1 MKNKKNIC
9 VVGSGFSGLSSAT
22 YLASQ
27 GHNVF
32 VLEKN
37 SKLGGRARQF
47 SSKGFTFDMG
57 PSWYWMPD
65 VFEKYFKDFDKNI
78 NEYLNLKR
86 LDPSYRVFFDDEVI
100 DIPANYESLKELLE
114 NMEEGSGDKLDQ
126 FLKQAEKKYK
136 VGIENLVYKPGL
148 SIKEFINKETLSG
161 VLQLDV
167 FQNMHK
173 HIRKYFKNEKII
185 KLLEFPILFLG
196 ATPKN
201 TPALYSLMNY
211 ADIKLGTWYPEGGMH
226 KIVEAMVSLAEE
238 KGVKFY
244 TNEEVKKLSY
254 LRGEVSHVI
263 TTQKTYDTDYVICS
277 GDYHHFDQNILDERF
292 RNYSE
297 SYWDKR
303 VLAPSSLL
311 FYIGLDKKLK
321 NVLHHCLFFD
331 KDFEKHA
338 EEIYTTP
345 RWPSEPL
352 FYASFTSKSDM
363 TVAPKGNENMFL
375 LMPTAPDLEDNKII
389 RERYF
394 DLIISRLEKLT
405 NQNIKDHIVYKKSY
419 AIRDFKKDYH
429 SFKGNA
435 YGLANTLFQT
445 AILKPSLRNKKLKNL
460 FFCGQ
465 LTVPGP
471 GVPPSLISGNVAAS
485 EVLKIINKKS

>member
-1 MKNKKNIC
+1 MKNRKNIC
-9 VVGSGFSGLSSAT
+9 VIGSGFSGLSSAT
-22 YLASQ
+22 YLANQ
-27 GHNVF
+27 GHNVY

-65 VFEKYFKDFDKNI
+65 VFEKYFNDFDKNI
-78 NEYLNLKR
+78 EDYLKLKR
-86 LDPSYRVFFDDEVI
+86 LDPSYRVFFDDGHI
-100 DIPANYESLKELLE
+100 DVPANYQELKDLFES
-114 NMEEGSGDKLDQ
+114 MEEGSGKNLDL
-126 FLKQAEKKYK
+126 FISQAEKKYK
-136 VGIENLVYKPGL
+136 VGIQNLVYKPGL
-148 SIKEFINKETLSG
+148 SIKEFIDKDTITG
-161 VLQLDV
+161 VFKLDI
-167 FQNMHK
+167 FKSMHS

-201 TPALYSLMNY
+201 TPALYSLMNF
-211 ADIKLGTWYPEGGMH
+211 ADIKLGTWFPEGGMY
-226 KIVEAMVSLAEE
+226 KIVEAMVELAKE

-244 TNEEVKKLSY
+244 TSEEVKKFSY
-254 LRGEVSHVI
+254 VDKKISHVI
-263 TTQKTYDTDYVICS
+263 TTKKTYDVDFVVCSADYQ
-277 GDYHHFDQNILDERF
+277 HFDQNILEQKYK
-292 RNYSE
+292 NYSA

-303 VLAPSSLL
+303 TLAPSSLL

-321 NVLHHCLFFD
+321 NISHHCLFFD

-338 EEIYTTP
+338 EEIYSTP

-352 FYASFTSKSDM
+352 FYASFTSNSDE
-363 TVAPKGNENMFL
+363 TVAPNNHENMFL
-375 LMPTAPDLEDNKII
+375 LIPIAPDLEDNRII

-419 AIRDFKKDYH
+419 GIRDFKKDYH

-435 YGLANTLFQT
+435 YGLANTLMQT
-445 AILKPSLRNKKLKNL
+445 AILKPSIKNKKLDNL
-460 FFCGQ
+460 YFCGQ

-471 GVPPSLISGNVAAS
+471 GVPPSLISGNVVAK
-485 EVLKIINKKS
+485 ELLDKIN

>member
-9 VVGSGFSGLSSAT
+9 VIGSGFSGLSSAT
-22 YLASQ
+22 YLANQ
-27 GHNVF
+27 GHNVY

-65 VFEKYFKDFDKNI
+65 VFEKYFNDFDKNI
-78 NEYLNLKR
+78 KDYLKLKR
-86 LDPSYRVFFDDEVI
+86 LDPSYKVFFEDGHI
-100 DIPANYESLKELLE
+100 DVPANYQELKDLFES
-114 NMEEGSGDKLDQ
+114 MEEGSGDNLDL
-126 FLKQAEKKYK
+126 FISQAEKKYK
-136 VGIENLVYKPGL
+136 VGIQNLVYKPGL
-148 SIKEFINKETLSG
+148 SIKEFIDRDTITG
-161 VLQLDV
+161 VFQLDI
-167 FQNMHK
+167 FKSMHS

-201 TPALYSLMNY
+201 TPALYSLMNF
-211 ADIKLGTWYPEGGMH
+211 ADIKLGTWFPEGGMY
-226 KIVEAMVSLAEE
+226 KIVEAMVDLAKE

-244 TNEEVKKLSY
+244 TSEEVKKFSY
-254 LRGEVSHVI
+254 VDKKISHVI
-263 TTQKTYDTDYVICS
+263 TTKKTYDADYVVCS
-277 GDYHHFDQNILDERF
+277 GDYQHFDQNILNQKY
-292 RNYSE
+292 RNYSA

-303 VLAPSSLL
+303 TLAPSSLL

-321 NVLHHCLFFD
+321 NISHHCLFFD

-338 EEIYTTP
+338 EEIYSTP

-352 FYASFTSKSDM
+352 FYASFTSNTDK
-363 TVAPKGNENMFL
+363 TVAPKNHENMFL
-375 LMPTAPDLEDNKII
+375 LIPIAPDLEDNRII

-405 NQNIKDHIVYKKSY
+405 KQNIKDHIIYKKSY
-419 AIRDFKKDYH
+419 GIRDFKKDYH

-445 AILKPSLRNKKLKNL
+445 AILKPSIKNKKLDNL
-460 FFCGQ
+460 YFCGQ

-471 GVPPSLISGNVAAS
+471 GVPPSLISGNVVAK
-485 EVLKIINKKS
+485 ELLNKIN

>member
-1 MKNKKNIC
+1 MKSKKNIC
-9 VVGSGFSGLSSAT
+9 VVGSGFSGISSAT

-86 LDPSYRVFFDDEVI
+86 LDPSYRVFFDDEII

-114 NMEEGSGDKLDQ
+114 GMEEGSGDKLDE

-148 SIKEFINKETLSG
+148 SVKEFINKETLTG

-226 KIVEAMVSLAEE
+226 KIVEAMVNLAEE

-254 LRGEVSHVI
+254 LNREITYVI
-263 TTQKTYDTDYVICS
+263 TTKKTYDADYVICS
-277 GDYHHFDQNILDERF
+277 GDYHHFDQNILDEKF

-321 NVLHHCLFFD
+321 KVLHHCLFFD

-352 FYASFTSKSDM
+352 FYASFTSKSDS
-363 TVAPKGNENMFL
+363 TVAPKGHENMFL

-405 NQNIKDHIVYKKSY
+405 NQNVKDHIVYKKSY

-445 AILKPSLRNKKLKNL
+445 AILKPSLKNKKLKNL

-471 GVPPSLISGNVAAS
+471 GVPPSLISGNVVAS
-485 EVLKIINKKS
+485 EVLKKINK

>member
-1 MKNKKNIC
+1 MKSKKNIC
-9 VVGSGFSGLSSAT
+9 VVGSGFSGISSAT
-22 YLASQ
+22 YLADQ
-27 GHNVF
+27 GHNVY

-47 SSKGFTFDMG
+47 SSRGFTFDMG

-65 VFEKYFKDFDKNI
+65 VFEKYFKDFNKNI

-86 LDPSYRVFFDDEVI
+86 LDPSYRVFFEDEII

-114 NMEEGSGDKLDQ
+114 GMEKGSGDKLDD

-226 KIVEAMVSLAEE
+226 KIVESMVNLAEE

-254 LRGEVSHVI
+254 LKGEVSHVI
-263 TTQKTYDTDYVICS
+263 TTKKTYDADYVICS
-277 GDYHHFDQNILDERF
+277 GDYHHFDQNILDEKF

-303 VLAPSSLL
+303 VMAPSSLL

-352 FYASFTSKSDM
+352 FYASFTSKSDD
-363 TVAPKGNENMFL
+363 TVAKKGHENMFL

-405 NQNIKDHIVYKKSY
+405 KQKIKDHIVYKKSY
-419 AIRDFKKDYH
+419 AIKDFKKDYH

-471 GVPPSLISGNVAAS
+471 GVPPSLISGNVVAS
-485 EVLKIINKKS
+485 EVLKRINK

>member
-9 VVGSGFSGLSSAT
+9 VIGSGFSGISSAT

-27 GHNVF
+27 GHNVY

-47 SSKGFTFDMG
+47 SAKGFTFDMG

-65 VFEKYFKDFDKNI
+65 VFEKYFKDFGKNI
-78 NEYLNLKR
+78 NDYIKLKR
-86 LDPSYRVFFDDEVI
+86 LDPSYKVFFDDEVI
-100 DIPANYESLKELLE
+100 DIPADYNSLKDLLE
-114 NMEEGSGDKLDQ
+114 SMEEGSGDKLDE
-126 FLKQAEKKYK
+126 FLAQAERKYK

-148 SIKEFINKETLSG
+148 SLTEFIDRDTISG
-161 VLQLDV
+161 IFKLDV
-167 FQNMHK
+167 FKSMFN
-173 HIRKYFKNEKII
+173 HIRKYFQNEKII
-185 KLLEFPILFLG
+185 KLLEFPVLFLG

-211 ADIKLGTWYPEGGMH
+211 ADIKLGTWYPEGGMY
-226 KIVEAMVSLAEE
+226 KVVDAMIELAKE

-244 TNEEVKKLSY
+244 NGQDVRKFSY
-254 LRGEVSHVI
+254 VDKSVSHVI
-263 TTQKTYDTDYVICS
+263 TSQKTFDADYVVCS
-277 GDYHHFDQNILDERF
+277 GDYHHFDQNVIEEKY
-292 RNYSE
+292 RNYSK

-303 VLAPSSLL
+303 ILAPSSLL

-321 NVLHHCLFFD
+321 NISHHCLFFD
-331 KDFEKHA
+331 KDFERHA
-338 EEIYTTP
+338 EEIYSTP

-352 FYASFTSKSDM
+352 FYASFTSKSD
-363 TVAPKGNENMFL
+363 TSVAPKGKENMFL
-375 LMPTAPDLEDNKII
+375 LMPVAPDLEDNKII

-394 DLIISRLEKLT
+394 ELIISRLEKLT
-405 NQNIKDHIVYKKSY
+405 NQNIKDHIIYKKSY
-419 AIRDFKKDYH
+419 AIRDFKKDYN

-445 AILKPSLRNKKLKNL
+445 AILKPSLKNKKLNNL
-460 FFCGQ
+460 YFCGQ

-471 GVPPSLISGNVAAS
+471 GVPPSLISGNVVAK
-485 EVLKIINKKS
+485 ELLKNIKG

>member
-9 VVGSGFSGLSSAT
+9 VIGSGFSGISSAT

-27 GHNVF
+27 GHNVYI
-32 VLEKN
+32 LEKN

-47 SSKGFTFDMG
+47 SAKGFTFDMG

-65 VFEKYFKDFDKNI
+65 VFEKYFKDFGKDI
-78 NEYLNLKR
+78 NDYIKLKR
-86 LDPSYRVFFDDEVI
+86 LDPSYKVFFDDEVI
-100 DIPANYESLKELLE
+100 DIPADYNSLKDLLDS
-114 NMEEGSGDKLDQ
+114 MEEGSGDKLDE
-126 FLKQAEKKYK
+126 FLAQAEKKYK

-148 SIKEFINKETLSG
+148 SLSEFIDKDTISG
-161 VLQLDV
+161 IFKLDV
-167 FQNMHK
+167 FKSMYN

-185 KLLEFPILFLG
+185 KLLEFPVLFLG

-211 ADIKLGTWYPEGGMH
+211 ADIKLGTWYPEGGMY
-226 KIVEAMVSLAEE
+226 KVVEAMINLAKEE
-238 KGVKFY
+238 GVKFY
-244 TNEEVKKLSY
+244 SGEDVRKFSY
-254 LRGEVSHVI
+254 NNKSISHVI
-263 TTQKTYDTDYVICS
+263 TSKKTFDVDYVVCS
-277 GDYHHFDQNILDERF
+277 GDYHHFDQNIIEEKF
-292 RNYSE
+292 RNYSKN
-297 SYWDKR
+297 YWDKR

-321 NVLHHCLFFD
+321 NISHHCLFFD
-331 KDFEKHA
+331 KDFERHA
-338 EEIYTTP
+338 EEIYSTP

-352 FYASFTSKSDM
+352 FYASFTSKSDDS
-363 TVAPKGNENMFL
+363 VAPKGQENMFL
-375 LMPTAPDLEDNKII
+375 LMPVAPDLEDNKII

-405 NQNIKDHIVYKKSY
+405 KQNIKDHIIYKKSY
-419 AIRDFKKDYH
+419 AIRDFKKDYN

-445 AILKPSLRNKKLKNL
+445 AILKPSLKNKKLNNL
-460 FFCGQ
+460 YFCGQ

-471 GVPPSLISGNVAAS
+471 GVPPSLISGNVVS
-485 EVLKIINKKS
+485 KELLKNIKS

>member
-9 VVGSGFSGLSSAT
+9 VIGSGFSGLSSAT

-27 GHNVF
+27 GHNVY

-65 VFEKYFKDFDKNI
+65 VFEKYFNDFDKNI
-78 NEYLNLKR
+78 EDYLKLKR
-86 LDPSYRVFFDDEVI
+86 LDPSYKVFFDDGHI
-100 DIPANYESLKELLE
+100 DVPANYQELKDLFES
-114 NMEEGSGDKLDQ
+114 MEEGSGDNLDL
-126 FLKQAEKKYK
+126 FISQAEKKYK
-136 VGIENLVYKPGL
+136 VGIQNLVYKPGL
-148 SIKEFINKETLSG
+148 SIKEFIDKDTITG
-161 VLQLDV
+161 VFQLDI
-167 FQNMHK
+167 FKSMHS

-201 TPALYSLMNY
+201 TPALYSLMNF
-211 ADIKLGTWYPEGGMH
+211 ADIKLGTWFPEGGMY
-226 KIVEAMVSLAEE
+226 KIVEAMVELAKE

-244 TNEEVKKLSY
+244 TSEEVKKFSY
-254 LRGEVSHVI
+254 VNKKISHVI
-263 TTQKTYDTDYVICS
+263 TTKKTYDADYVVCS
-277 GDYHHFDQNILDERF
+277 GDYQHFDQNVLDKKYK
-292 RNYSE
+292 NYSA

-303 VLAPSSLL
+303 TLAPSSLL

-321 NVLHHCLFFD
+321 NISHHCLFFD

-338 EEIYTTP
+338 EEIYSTP

-352 FYASFTSKSDM
+352 FYASFTSDSDD
-363 TVAPKGNENMFL
+363 TVAPKNHENMFL
-375 LMPTAPDLEDNKII
+375 LIPIAPDLEDNRII

-405 NQNIKDHIVYKKSY
+405 HQNIKDHIVYKKSY
-419 AIRDFKKDYH
+419 GIRDFKKDYH

-445 AILKPSLRNKKLKNL
+445 AILKPSIKNKKLDNL
-460 FFCGQ
+460 YFCGQ

-471 GVPPSLISGNVAAS
+471 GVPPSLISGNVVAK
-485 EVLKIINKKS
+485 ELLDKIN

>member
-1 MKNKKNIC
+1 M
-9 VVGSGFSGLSSAT
+9 
-22 YLASQ
+22 Y
-27 GHNVF
+27 

-37 SKLGGRARQF
+37 SKLGGRARKF
-47 SSKGFTFDMG
+47 SFKGFTFDMG

-65 VFEKYFKDFDKNI
+65 VFEKYFKDFDKDI
-78 NEYLNLKR
+78 NQYLNLKR

-114 NMEEGSGDKLDQ
+114 SMEEGSGDKLDK

-136 VGIENLVYKPGL
+136 IGIENLVYKPGL
-148 SIKEFINKETLSG
+148 SISEFINKETLSG

-167 FQNMHK
+167 FQKMHK

-226 KIVEAMVSLAEE
+226 KIVEAMVDLAEE

-244 TNEEVKKLSY
+244 TNEEVKKVSY
-254 LRGEVSHVI
+254 SKRKISHVI
-263 TTQKTYDTDYVICS
+263 TTKKTYDADYVVCS
-277 GDYHHFDQNILDERF
+277 GDYHHFDQNILEEKY

-297 SYWDKR
+297 SYWNKR

-321 NVLHHCLFFD
+321 NVSHHCLFFD

-338 EEIYTTP
+338 EEIYSTP

-352 FYASFTSKSDM
+352 FYASFTSKSDE
-363 TVAPKGNENMFL
+363 TVAPKGHENMFL

-394 DLIISRLEKLT
+394 ELIISRLEKLT

-445 AILKPSLRNKKLKNL
+445 AILKPSLRNKKIKNL

-471 GVPPSLISGNVAAS
+471 GVPPSLISGNVVANELIKDIS
-485 EVLKIINKKS
+485 

>member
-9 VVGSGFSGLSSAT
+9 VIGSGFSGLSSAT
-22 YLASQ
+22 YLANQ
-27 GHNVF
+27 GHNVY

-65 VFEKYFKDFDKNI
+65 VFEKYFNDFDKNI
-78 NEYLNLKR
+78 EDYLKLKR
-86 LDPSYRVFFDDEVI
+86 LDPSYKVFFDDGHI
-100 DIPANYESLKELLE
+100 DVPANYQELKDLFES
-114 NMEEGSGDKLDQ
+114 MEEGSGDNLDL
-126 FLKQAEKKYK
+126 FISQAEKKYK
-136 VGIENLVYKPGL
+136 VGIQNLVYKPGL
-148 SIKEFINKETLSG
+148 SIKEFIDRDTITG
-161 VLQLDV
+161 VFQLDI
-167 FQNMHK
+167 FKSMHS

-201 TPALYSLMNY
+201 TPALYSLMNF
-211 ADIKLGTWYPEGGMH
+211 ADIKLGTWFPEGGMY
-226 KIVEAMVSLAEE
+226 KIVEAMVELAKE

-244 TNEEVKKLSY
+244 PSEEVKKFSY
-254 LRGEVSHVI
+254 VNKKISHVI
-263 TTQKTYDTDYVICS
+263 TTKKTYDADFVVCS
-277 GDYHHFDQNILDERF
+277 GDYQHFDQNIVDQKY
-292 RNYSE
+292 RNYSA

-303 VLAPSSLL
+303 TLAPSSLL

-321 NVLHHCLFFD
+321 NISHHCLFFD

-338 EEIYTTP
+338 EEIYSTP

-352 FYASFTSKSDM
+352 FYASFTSNTDK
-363 TVAPKGNENMFL
+363 TVAPKNHENMFL
-375 LMPTAPDLEDNKII
+375 LIPIAPDLEDNRII

-405 NQNIKDHIVYKKSY
+405 KQNIKDHIVYKKSY
-419 AIRDFKKDYH
+419 GIRDFKKDYH

-445 AILKPSLRNKKLKNL
+445 AILKPSIKNKKLDNL
-460 FFCGQ
+460 YFCGQ

-471 GVPPSLISGNVAAS
+471 GVPPSLISGNVVAK
-485 EVLKIINKKS
+485 ELLNKIN

>member
-9 VVGSGFSGLSSAT
+9 VIGSGFSGISSAT

-27 GHNVF
+27 GHNVY

-47 SSKGFTFDMG
+47 SAKGFTFDMG

-65 VFEKYFKDFDKNI
+65 VFEKYFKDFGKNI
-78 NEYLNLKR
+78 NDYIKLKR
-86 LDPSYRVFFDDEVI
+86 LDPSYKVFFDDEVI
-100 DIPANYESLKELLE
+100 DIPADYNSLKDLLE
-114 NMEEGSGDKLDQ
+114 SMEEGSGDKLDE
-126 FLKQAEKKYK
+126 FLAQAERKYK

-148 SIKEFINKETLSG
+148 SLTEFIDRDTISG
-161 VLQLDV
+161 IFKLDV
-167 FQNMHK
+167 FKSMFN
-173 HIRKYFKNEKII
+173 HIRKYFQNEKII
-185 KLLEFPILFLG
+185 KLLEFPVLFLG

-211 ADIKLGTWYPEGGMH
+211 ADIKLGTWYPEGGMF
-226 KIVEAMVSLAEE
+226 KVVDAMIELAKE

-244 TNEEVKKLSY
+244 NGQDVRKFSY
-254 LRGEVSHVI
+254 VDKSVSHVI
-263 TTQKTYDTDYVICS
+263 TSQKTFDADYVVCS
-277 GDYHHFDQNILDERF
+277 GDYHHFDQNVIEEKY
-292 RNYSE
+292 RNYSK

-303 VLAPSSLL
+303 ILAPSSLL

-321 NVLHHCLFFD
+321 NISHHCLFFD
-331 KDFEKHA
+331 KDFERHA
-338 EEIYTTP
+338 EEIYSTP

-352 FYASFTSKSDM
+352 FYASFTSKSD
-363 TVAPKGNENMFL
+363 TSVAPKGKENMFL
-375 LMPTAPDLEDNKII
+375 LMPVAPDLEDNKII

-394 DLIISRLEKLT
+394 ELIISRLEKLT
-405 NQNIKDHIVYKKSY
+405 NQNIKDHIIYKKSY
-419 AIRDFKKDYH
+419 AIRDFKKDYN

-445 AILKPSLRNKKLKNL
+445 AILKPSLKNKKLNNL
-460 FFCGQ
+460 YFCGQ

-471 GVPPSLISGNVAAS
+471 GVPPSLISGNVVAK
-485 EVLKIINKKS
+485 ELLKNIKG

>member
-1 MKNKKNIC
+1 MKTKKNIC
-9 VVGSGFSGLSSAT
+9 VIGSGFSGLSSAT
-22 YLASQ
+22 YLANK
-27 GHNVF
+27 GHNVY

-37 SKLGGRARQF
+37 SKLGGRARKF

-65 VFEKYFKDFDKNI
+65 VFEKYFKDFDKDI
-78 NEYLNLKR
+78 NQYLNLKR

-114 NMEEGSGDKLDQ
+114 SMEEGSGDRLDK

-136 VGIENLVYKPGL
+136 IGIENLVYKPGL
-148 SIKEFINKETLSG
+148 SISEFINKEPLSG

-167 FQNMHK
+167 FQKMHK

-226 KIVEAMVSLAEE
+226 KIVEAMVDLAEE

-244 TNEEVKKLSY
+244 TNEEVKKVSY
-254 LRGEVSHVI
+254 SKRKISHVI
-263 TTQKTYDTDYVICS
+263 TTKKTYDADYVVCS
-277 GDYHHFDQNILDERF
+277 GDYHHFDQNILEEKY

-297 SYWDKR
+297 SYWNKR

-321 NVLHHCLFFD
+321 NVSHHCLFFD

-338 EEIYTTP
+338 EEIYSTP

-352 FYASFTSKSDM
+352 FYASFTSKSDE
-363 TVAPKGNENMFL
+363 TVAPKGHENMFL

-394 DLIISRLEKLT
+394 ELIISRLEKLT

-445 AILKPSLRNKKLKNL
+445 AILKPSLRNKKIKNL

-471 GVPPSLISGNVAAS
+471 GVPPSLISGNVVANELIKDIS
-485 EVLKIINKKS
+485 

>member
-1 MKNKKNIC
+1 
-9 VVGSGFSGLSSAT
+9 
-22 YLASQ
+22 
-27 GHNVF
+27 
-32 VLEKN
+32 
-37 SKLGGRARQF
+37 
-47 SSKGFTFDMG
+47 MG

-65 VFEKYFKDFDKNI
+65 VFEKYFKDFDKDI
-78 NEYLNLKR
+78 NQYLNLKR

-114 NMEEGSGDKLDQ
+114 SMEEGSGDKLDK

-136 VGIENLVYKPGL
+136 IGIENLVYKPGL
-148 SIKEFINKETLSG
+148 SISEFINKETLSG

-167 FQNMHK
+167 FQKMHK

-226 KIVEAMVSLAEE
+226 KIVEAMVDLAEE

-244 TNEEVKKLSY
+244 TNEEVKKVSY
-254 LRGEVSHVI
+254 SKRKISHVI
-263 TTQKTYDTDYVICS
+263 TTKKTYDADYVVCS
-277 GDYHHFDQNILDERF
+277 GDYHHFDQNILEEKY

-297 SYWDKR
+297 SYWNKR

-321 NVLHHCLFFD
+321 NVSHHCLFFD

-338 EEIYTTP
+338 EEIYSTP

-352 FYASFTSKSDM
+352 FYASFTSKSDE
-363 TVAPKGNENMFL
+363 TVAPKGHENMFL

-394 DLIISRLEKLT
+394 ELIISRLEKLT

-445 AILKPSLRNKKLKNL
+445 AILKPSLRNKKIKNL

-471 GVPPSLISGNVAAS
+471 GVPPSLISGNVVANELIKDIS
-485 EVLKIINKKS
+485 

>member
-100 DIPANYESLKELLE
+100 DIPANYKSLKELLE
-114 NMEEGSGDKLDQ
+114 GMEEGSGEKLDQ

-148 SIKEFINKETLSG
+148 SVKEFINKETLSG

-226 KIVEAMVSLAEE
+226 KIVEAMVNLAEE

-244 TNEEVKKLSY
+244 SNEEVKKLSY
-254 LRGEVSHVI
+254 LNGEVSHVI
-263 TTQKTYDTDYVICS
+263 TTKKTYDADYVICS
-277 GDYHHFDQNILDERF
+277 GDYHHFDQNIVDEKF

-352 FYASFTSKSDM
+352 FYASFTSKSDSS
-363 TVAPKGNENMFL
+363 VAPEGHENMFL

-405 NQNIKDHIVYKKSY
+405 DQNIKDHIVYKKSY

-445 AILKPSLRNKKLKNL
+445 AILKPSLKNKKLKNL

-471 GVPPSLISGNVAAS
+471 GVPPSLISGNVVAN
-485 EVLKIINKKS
+485 EVLKRIKK

>member
-1 MKNKKNIC
+1 
-9 VVGSGFSGLSSAT
+9 
-22 YLASQ
+22 
-27 GHNVF
+27 
-32 VLEKN
+32 
-37 SKLGGRARQF
+37 
-47 SSKGFTFDMG
+47 
-57 PSWYWMPD
+57 MPD

-100 DIPANYESLKELLE
+100 DIPANYKSLKELLE
-114 NMEEGSGDKLDQ
+114 GMEEGSGEKLDQ

-226 KIVEAMVSLAEE
+226 KIVEAMVNLAEE

-244 TNEEVKKLSY
+244 SNEEVKKLSY
-254 LRGEVSHVI
+254 LNGEVSHVI
-263 TTQKTYDTDYVICS
+263 TTKKTYDADYVICS
-277 GDYHHFDQNILDERF
+277 GDYHHFDQNIVDEKF

-352 FYASFTSKSDM
+352 FYASFTSKSDSS
-363 TVAPKGNENMFL
+363 VAPEGHENMFL

-405 NQNIKDHIVYKKSY
+405 DQNIKDHIVYKKSY

-445 AILKPSLRNKKLKNL
+445 AILKPSLKNKKLKNL

-471 GVPPSLISGNVAAS
+471 GVPPSLISGNVVAS
-485 EVLKIINKKS
+485 EVLKRIKK

>member
-9 VVGSGFSGLSSAT
+9 VIGSGFSGLSSAT
-22 YLASQ
+22 YLANQ
-27 GHNVF
+27 GHNVY

-65 VFEKYFKDFDKNI
+65 VFEKYFNDFDKNI
-78 NEYLNLKR
+78 EDYLKLKR
-86 LDPSYRVFFDDEVI
+86 LDPSYKVFFDDGHI
-100 DIPANYESLKELLE
+100 DVPANYQELKELFE
-114 NMEEGSGDKLDQ
+114 SMEEGSGDNLDL
-126 FLKQAEKKYK
+126 FISQAEKKYK
-136 VGIENLVYKPGL
+136 VGIQNLVYKPGL
-148 SIKEFINKETLSG
+148 SIKEFIDRDTITG
-161 VLQLDV
+161 VFQLDI
-167 FQNMHK
+167 FKSMHS

-201 TPALYSLMNY
+201 TPALYSLMNF
-211 ADIKLGTWYPEGGMH
+211 ADIKLGTWFPEGGMY
-226 KIVEAMVSLAEE
+226 KIVEAMVELAKE

-244 TNEEVKKLSY
+244 TSEEVKKFSY
-254 LRGEVSHVI
+254 VNKKISHVI
-263 TTQKTYDTDYVICS
+263 TTKKTYDADYVVCS
-277 GDYHHFDQNILDERF
+277 GDYQHFDQNVLDKKYK
-292 RNYSE
+292 NYSA

-303 VLAPSSLL
+303 TLAPSSLL

-321 NVLHHCLFFD
+321 NISHHCLFFD

-338 EEIYTTP
+338 EEIYSTP

-352 FYASFTSKSDM
+352 FYASFTSNTDK
-363 TVAPKGNENMFL
+363 TVAPKNHENMFL
-375 LMPTAPDLEDNKII
+375 LIPIAPDLEDNRII

-405 NQNIKDHIVYKKSY
+405 KQNIKDHIIYKKSY
-419 AIRDFKKDYH
+419 GIRDFKKDYH

-445 AILKPSLRNKKLKNL
+445 AILKPSIKNKKLDNL
-460 FFCGQ
+460 YFCGQ

-471 GVPPSLISGNVAAS
+471 GVPPSLISGNVVAK
-485 EVLKIINKKS
+485 ELLNKIN

>member
-9 VVGSGFSGLSSAT
+9 VVGSGFSGISSAT
-22 YLASQ
+22 YLANQ

-78 NEYLNLKR
+78 NEYLKLKR
-86 LDPSYRVFFDDEVI
+86 LDPSYRVFFEDEVI

-114 NMEEGSGDKLDQ
+114 SMEEGSGEKLDP
-126 FLKQAEKKYK
+126 FLNQAEKKYK

-148 SIKEFINKETLSG
+148 SVKEFINKETLSG

-167 FQNMHK
+167 FQNMYK
-173 HIRKYFKNEKII
+173 HIRKFFKNEKII

-226 KIVEAMVSLAEE
+226 KIVEAMVNLAEE

-254 LRGEVSHVI
+254 LNGEVSHVI
-263 TTQKTYDTDYVICS
+263 TTKKTYDADYVICS
-277 GDYHHFDQNILDERF
+277 GDYHHFDQNILDEKF

-338 EEIYTTP
+338 EEIYSTP

-352 FYASFTSKSDM
+352 FYASFTSKSDD
-363 TVAPKGNENMFL
+363 TVAPKGHENMFL

-405 NQNIKDHIVYKKSY
+405 KQKIKDHIVYKKSY
-419 AIRDFKKDYH
+419 AIKDFKKDYH

-471 GVPPSLISGNVAAS
+471 GVPPSLISGNVVAS
-485 EVLKIINKKS
+485 EVLKRINK

>member
-9 VVGSGFSGLSSAT
+9 VIGSGFSGISSAT

-27 GHNVF
+27 GHNVYI
-32 VLEKN
+32 LEKN

-47 SSKGFTFDMG
+47 SAKGFTFDMG

-65 VFEKYFKDFDKNI
+65 VFEKYFKDFGKDI
-78 NEYLNLKR
+78 NDYIKLKR
-86 LDPSYRVFFDDEVI
+86 LDPSYKVFFDDEVI
-100 DIPANYESLKELLE
+100 DIPADYNSLKDLLDS
-114 NMEEGSGDKLDQ
+114 MEEGSGDKLDE
-126 FLKQAEKKYK
+126 FLAQAEKKYK

-148 SIKEFINKETLSG
+148 SLSEFIDKDTISG
-161 VLQLDV
+161 IFKLDV
-167 FQNMHK
+167 FKSMYN

-211 ADIKLGTWYPEGGMH
+211 ADIKLGTWYPEGGMY
-226 KIVEAMVSLAEE
+226 KVVEAMINLAKEE
-238 KGVKFY
+238 GVKFY
-244 TNEEVKKLSY
+244 SGEDVRKFSY
-254 LRGEVSHVI
+254 VNKSISHVI
-263 TTQKTYDTDYVICS
+263 TSKKTFDVDYVVCS
-277 GDYHHFDQNILDERF
+277 GDYHHFDQNIIEEKF
-292 RNYSE
+292 RNYSK

-321 NVLHHCLFFD
+321 NISHHCLFFD
-331 KDFEKHA
+331 KDFERHA
-338 EEIYTTP
+338 EEIYSTP

-352 FYASFTSKSDM
+352 FYASFTSKSDDS
-363 TVAPKGNENMFL
+363 VAPKGQENMFL
-375 LMPTAPDLEDNKII
+375 LMPVAPDLEDNKII

-405 NQNIKDHIVYKKSY
+405 KQNIKDHIIYKKSY
-419 AIRDFKKDYH
+419 AIRDFKKDYN

-445 AILKPSLRNKKLKNL
+445 AILKPSLKNKKLNNL
-460 FFCGQ
+460 YFCGQ

-471 GVPPSLISGNVAAS
+471 GVPPSLISGNVVS
-485 EVLKIINKKS
+485 KELLKNIKS

>member
-1 MKNKKNIC
+1 MKSKKNIC
-9 VVGSGFSGLSSAT
+9 VVGSGFSGISSAT

-65 VFEKYFKDFDKNI
+65 VFEKYFKDFDKDI
-78 NEYLNLKR
+78 NQYLNLKR

-114 NMEEGSGDKLDQ
+114 SMEEGSGDKLDK

-136 VGIENLVYKPGL
+136 IGIENLVYKPGL
-148 SIKEFINKETLSG
+148 SISEFINKETLSG

-167 FQNMHK
+167 FQKMHK

-226 KIVEAMVSLAEE
+226 KIVEAMVDLAEE

-244 TNEEVKKLSY
+244 TNEEVKKVSY
-254 LRGEVSHVI
+254 SKRKISHVI
-263 TTQKTYDTDYVICS
+263 TTKKTYDADYVVCS
-277 GDYHHFDQNILDERF
+277 GDYHHFDQNILEEKY

-297 SYWDKR
+297 SYWNKR

-321 NVLHHCLFFD
+321 NVSHHCLFFD

-338 EEIYTTP
+338 EEIYSTP

-352 FYASFTSKSDM
+352 FYASFTSKSDE
-363 TVAPKGNENMFL
+363 TVAPKGHENMFL

-394 DLIISRLEKLT
+394 ELIISRLEKLT

-445 AILKPSLRNKKLKNL
+445 AILKPSLRNKKIKNL

-471 GVPPSLISGNVAAS
+471 GVPPSLISGNVVANELIKDIS
-485 EVLKIINKKS
+485 

>member
-9 VVGSGFSGLSSAT
+9 VVGSGFSGISSAT
-22 YLASQ
+22 YLAYQ

-78 NEYLNLKR
+78 NEYLKLKR
-86 LDPSYRVFFDDEVI
+86 LDPSYRVFFEDEVI

-114 NMEEGSGDKLDQ
+114 SMEEGSGEKLDQ
-126 FLKQAEKKYK
+126 FLNQAEKKYK

-148 SIKEFINKETLSG
+148 SVKEFINKETLSG

-167 FQNMHK
+167 FQNMYK
-173 HIRKYFKNEKII
+173 HIRKFFKNEKII

-226 KIVEAMVSLAEE
+226 KIVEAMVNLAEE

-254 LRGEVSHVI
+254 LNGEVSHVI
-263 TTQKTYDTDYVICS
+263 TTKKTYDADYVICS
-277 GDYHHFDQNILDERF
+277 GDYHHFDQNILDEKF

-338 EEIYTTP
+338 EEIYSTP

-352 FYASFTSKSDM
+352 FYASFTSKSDD
-363 TVAPKGNENMFL
+363 TVAPKGHENMFL

-405 NQNIKDHIVYKKSY
+405 KQKIKDHIVYKKSY
-419 AIRDFKKDYH
+419 AIKDFKKDYH

-471 GVPPSLISGNVAAS
+471 GVPPSLISGNVVAS
-485 EVLKIINKKS
+485 EVLKRINK

>member
-1 MKNKKNIC
+1 MKSKKNIC
-9 VVGSGFSGLSSAT
+9 VVGSGFSGISSAT

-86 LDPSYRVFFDDEVI
+86 LDPSYRVFFDDEII

-114 NMEEGSGDKLDQ
+114 GMEEGSGDKLDE

-148 SIKEFINKETLSG
+148 SVKEFINKETLTG

-226 KIVEAMVSLAEE
+226 KIVEAMVNLAEE

-254 LRGEVSHVI
+254 LNREITYVI
-263 TTQKTYDTDYVICS
+263 TTKKTYDADYVICS
-277 GDYHHFDQNILDERF
+277 GDYHHFDQNILDEKF

-321 NVLHHCLFFD
+321 KVLHHCLFFD

-352 FYASFTSKSDM
+352 FYASFTSKSDS
-363 TVAPKGNENMFL
+363 TVAPKGHENMFL

-445 AILKPSLRNKKLKNL
+445 AILKPSLKNKKLKNL

-471 GVPPSLISGNVAAS
+471 GVPPSLISGNVVAS
-485 EVLKIINKKS
+485 EVLKKINK